1 MKVIKI
7 TKNVELFN
15 KVLSYEV
22 KWAAATSNKMANKA
36 LEAFASIKGN
46 DLVKTMVSD
55 TMEWGIA
62 WVVDG
67 EMVLAT
73 VPATDDERHFYATN
87 DAKVVESIRQRKL
100 ELAKK
105 PRKNVET
112 KVEKKMNN
120 IVNVDSLMA
129 SINNL
134 RTRNSELVSKV
145 AKMNGEIKS
154 ANDEIAS
161 LKKMLEM
168 ATLKIAELEDANEEL
183 SIYKELVEEETNV
196 EE

>member
-7 TKNVELFN
+7 TKNEELFN

-22 KWAAATSNKMANKA
+22 KWAEATSNKMANKA
-36 LEAFASIKGN
+36 LEAFAFTKEH
-46 DLVKTMVSD
+46 DLIRTFLP
-55 TMEWGIA
+55 TGEGGIG
-62 WVVDG
+62 WYVDG
-67 EMVLAT
+67 QPVLLT
-73 VPATDDERHFYATN
+73 IPNTENERHFYEKN
-87 DAKVVESIRQRKL
+87 DINFIDEIRQRKMIVL
-100 ELAKK
+100 EMEVKK
-105 PRKNVET
+105 EMKKAEEK
-112 KVEKKMNN
+112 KVESPS
-120 IVNVDSLMA
+120 VDVLLTT
-129 SINNL
+129 INNL

-145 AKMNGEIKS
+145 GKMKNEIKS

-183 SIYKELVEEETNV
+183 SIYKELVEEDTKI